1 MTVNVFNSSASSE
14 LEKMN
19 NYLDHVHGFVC
30 ISSTNR
36 LTLSVLRKFVAK
48 QE

>member
-19 NYLDHVHGFVC
+19 NYRGRVNGFVC
-30 ISSTNR
+30 MSSTNR